1 MVHCT
6 VINGSVTTDG
16 HNHRI
21 LLRLP
26 WNVESHKHM
35 SLRMD
40 FSLGV
45 DYYNCSA
52 SRFPLIVLP
61 RRRNIGINLAE
72 WSEISSVGNYLTV
85 EDSGILGS
93 EMGETLFISKL
104 RSNWFLDKAL
114 YHIASSGTLVAIP

>member
-16 HNHRI
+16 HNHQI

-61 RRRNIGINLAE
+61 RRRNIGI
-72 WSEISSVGNYLTV
+72 
-85 EDSGILGS
+85 
-93 EMGETLFISKL
+93 
-104 RSNWFLDKAL
+104 SNGLLNGQK
-114 YHIASSGTLVAIP
+114 YRQLVTTRQWRTAGY